1 METKAN
7 YWIVLT
13 YLLISLCIL
22 ALLFSE
28 IKIWV
33 PDLDN
38 SELPALWWDA
48 ISDKCLLLGVFKHGK
63 IFDILF
69 VSSFIY
75 LLQVAEKYVVICKSF
90 SALLCLCVIMLLK
103 ILKLQLINLIE
114 MAFKQIY
121 LTFLC
126 VHLQKIIF
134 PIFLFPNAFIYFLI
148 LM

>member
-1 METKAN
+1 MNRNRLLKTEAN
-7 YWIVLT
+7 SWIVLLT
-13 YLLISLCIL
+13 HLPISLCLL

-63 IFDILF
+63 KSYILF

-75 LLQVAEKYVVICKSF
+75 LLQRN
-90 SALLCLCVIMLLK
+90 M
-103 ILKLQLINLIE
+103 
-114 MAFKQIY
+114 
-121 LTFLC
+121 
-126 VHLQKIIF
+126 
-134 PIFLFPNAFIYFLI
+134 
-148 LM
+148 